1 MTIFNE
7 FGIFPVVR
15 GFNGKLMVQKE
26 VTFPSEEDA
35 KRAGQ
40 IFADILGGA
49 VAFRRANDPDAGIVG
64 QGIIIGKYG
73 IMAGAQQPS
82 PASRST
88 GTLARPGRDERA

>member
-7 FGIFPVVR
+7 FWIFPVVR

-40 IFADILGGA
+40 PE
-49 VAFRRANDPDAGIVG
+49 ANIPN
-64 QGIIIGKYG
+64 
-73 IMAGAQQPS
+73 
-82 PASRST
+82 
-88 GTLARPGRDERA
+88 